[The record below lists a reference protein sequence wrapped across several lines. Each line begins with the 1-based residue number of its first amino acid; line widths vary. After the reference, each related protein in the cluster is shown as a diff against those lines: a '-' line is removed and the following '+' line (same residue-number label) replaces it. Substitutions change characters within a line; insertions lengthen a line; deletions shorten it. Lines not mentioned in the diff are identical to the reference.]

1 MHFHSASRIATFALA
16 LAAGPALAAATDVTP
31 QSFVVTH
38 RAETSASPAAVFA
51 AFGQVSRWWG
61 SQHTYSGKAE
71 NLSLEMRAG
80 GCWCEQWDGGSVQH
94 GRVIFAQPQK
104 MLRLQAA
111 LGPLQGM
118 AVTGVLSFTLA
129 PDGPGTRVTMT
140 YRVAGALT
148 METAKLAPLVDQVM
162 GVQLH
167 RLGNYASRRPVGP

>member
-94 GRVIFAQPQK
+94 MRVLFVGRDRMV
-104 MLRLQAA
+104 RLEGG
-111 LGPLQGM
+111 LGPLQDR
-118 AVTGVLSFTLA
+118 AVTAVMTLA
-129 PDGPGTRVTMT
+129 IAPGEGKTVVTLTYKVRAPDANLDK
-140 YRVAGALT
+140 VAAPVDAVLGEGFNRL
-148 METAKLAPLVDQVM
+148 MELSGK
-162 GVQLH
+162 
-167 RLGNYASRRPVGP
+167 AS